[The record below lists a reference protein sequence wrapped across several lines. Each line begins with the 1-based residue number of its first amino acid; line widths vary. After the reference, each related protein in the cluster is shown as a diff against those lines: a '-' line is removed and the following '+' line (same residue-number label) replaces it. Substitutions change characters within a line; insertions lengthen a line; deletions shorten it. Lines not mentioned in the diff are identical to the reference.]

1 METISNDNHRLRET
15 HMRTCI
21 LRQMIVIKPSYMNYG
36 VINEKPNSNEA
47 NIIRDKVFVVY
58 VALSWNVVF
67 EIFSI
72 YGGFSI

>member
-15 HMRTCI
+15 HVGTCI

-47 NIIRDKVFVVY
+47 NFIREKVFAMY
-58 VALSWNVVF
+58 VA
-67 EIFSI
+67 
-72 YGGFSI
+72 